1 MSNAIVGTYAELPH
15 RINEVNFE
23 YKFESISTR
32 ARFFYIP
39 FRAGTPNLDDFV
51 DFLYYRIVEYCIPLK
66 ERRAAAEYVQRTCD
80 HRKSTELHEKA
91 KSLFIQS
98 RAQQSRAGE
107 PGELILFS
115 LLEGKFG
122 APQLACKM
130 YLKTSTAMPV
140 HGSDGIHAL
149 YDQESEELRILWGES
164 KLHQDFSGAL
174 SSTLA
179 SVRKFLGRDGTPST
193 RPREIQIVRD
203 HISIENETFRKLI
216 LDHFDPYSALSNRR
230 IEAFA
235 CLVGFDYD
243 ALKRNPRLIESQ
255 FVSEYQTFTQEACR
269 EIAAK
274 IGEQEVNDLEFIFL
288 LLPFE
293 SLEQF
298 RKKFFLRLGVS
309 ID

>member
-1 MSNAIVGTYAELPH
+1 MSNTIVGNYVELPNRVH
-15 RINEVNFE
+15 EVDFRHS
-23 YKFESISTR
+23 FESISTR
-32 ARFFYIP
+32 ARFFHIP

-51 DFLYYRIVEYCIPLK
+51 DFLFCRIVEYCIPLK
-66 ERRAAAEYVQRTCD
+66 ERKAAADHLHYTGD
-80 HRKSTELHEKA
+80 HRRMTELHEKA
-91 KSLFIQS
+91 KSLFVQS

-130 YLKTSTAMPV
+130 YLKTSTEMPV

-149 YDQESEELRILWGES
+149 YDEESKELRILWGES

-179 SVRKFLGRDGTPST
+179 SVKKFLGLDGTPPT

-203 HISIENETFRKLI
+203 HISVENETFKKLI
-216 LDHFDPYSALSNRR
+216 LDHFDPYSTLSNRR

-243 ALKRNPRLIESQ
+243 AYKRNPRLIEDQ
-255 FVSEYQTFTQEACR
+255 FLSEYKKFIPEACS
-269 EIAAK
+269 EIEAK
-274 IGEQEVNDLEFIFL
+274 ISGQKVNELEFIFL

-293 SLEQF
+293 SLAEF
-298 RKKFFLRLGVS
+298 RKKFFLKLGVS